1 MICHAYVL
9 TWVGLLLMQHLGL
22 APTMSLIITWG
33 FKEKF
38 CSCDFWCMDFW
49 VVTGASHGYH
59 PHRGGHYD
67 SGEDQSPSPSQLGP

>member
-1 MICHAYVL
+1 MTCHAYVL

-33 FKEKF
+33 FKENF

-49 VVTGASHGYH
+49 VVFWNLAKQEL
-59 PHRGGHYD
+59 D
-67 SGEDQSPSPSQLGP
+67 FLKALE